1 MILVVQ
7 EMAFETCLEYQR
19 GKKKTNKKVQF
30 QQDSFVSLSF
40 PQAICASTNFDAR
53 RINKPNELC
62 VRFLGAGEI
71 NQITVKLKFF
81 PNSSVIEKLSS

>member
-1 MILVVQ
+1 
-7 EMAFETCLEYQR
+7 MAFEKCLEYQR